1 MYLKFKN
8 NQIFMDFFKRIDFSK
23 IGQPLFFKIFVMKT
37 KLYYF
42 EN

>member
-1 MYLKFKN
+1 MYLQFKN
-8 NQIFMDFFKRIDFSK
+8 NQIFMDLFKRKGFSK
-23 IGQPLFFKIFVMKT
+23 IDQSLFFKTFVIKT